1 MARPRK
7 SMDGN
12 TAASHVSYAYSDNAI
27 IYPITPSSP
36 MPELIDKWSANGREN
51 VFGNQVTV
59 TEMQSEAGASA
70 SVHGALQGG
79 ALTTTYTASQG
90 LLLMIPNLYKM
101 VGERLPGVVH
111 VAARSI
117 STSTINM
124 YGDHQDVMA
133 CRQIGLGMLAEGSVQ
148 EIMDLAPVAHLSA
161 IEARIPFMNFFDGFR
176 TSHEIQ
182 KIEVWDYKDLAD
194 MLDMDAVDDFK
205 NRSLNPERPVERGVF
220 EKSGYFQRQEAQ
232 NIAYDKLPEI
242 VEKYMNMVNEKI
254 GTDYAPFTYYGD
266 PEAEIVTVLMGS
278 GTDTM
283 EETVRVLNK
292 TGKKYGVIK
301 IHLYRPFSAK
311 HFLSKLPKTVKT
323 IVALDR
329 TKERGSV
336 AEPIYLDVQQVV
348 AEAGLDIKVIGGR
361 YGLGQKDTTPA
372 MFKGVYD
379 NAEKAEPKNHFTVGI
394 HDDVTHTSLE
404 WDPSFVAR
412 DESTMRC
419 KFWGVGGDGTVGA
432 NKSAIKIIGDNTDKY
447 VQGYFD
453 YDAKK
458 SNGLTESHL
467 RFSDNPIHSAYLLD
481 EADFISCSP
490 QAYVETYDLV
500 KQLKDGGTFLLNT
513 IWSDEELEEKL
524 PGQLKRDI
532 AKKNIEFY
540 TINASKVAEEV
551 GLGQRVNMVIQ
562 TAFFALSKVLPID
575 DSIKYL
581 KKSIVDSYGHKG
593 EDIVNMNYKAV
604 DKALEELHK
613 VEVPEA
619 WKDAEDTVKDYGEEP
634 EFITKM
640 VRPIINLKEDDL
652 PVSTYLPY
660 DDGTYMSGT
669 SRFEKRGISLHVPE
683 WHPENCIQC
692 NSCSYV
698 CPHGTIRPFL
708 LTEEEKA
715 NAPEG
720 FETIPA
726 NGKNFKGYEY
736 RIQVATYDCLGCG
749 NCADICPAKEKA
761 LTMEDAGPQREAQ
774 KENWTYADEVVGY
787 KGNLAEPNNPKNSQF
802 RQPYLEFNGACA
814 GCGESPYA
822 KLITQLYGD
831 HMIIANATG
840 CSSIWGSSVP
850 SMPYCKD
857 PEGRGPAWANSL
869 FEDAAEYGY
878 GMALAQKS
886 NHSLLTKYM
895 NKFIE
900 LDIYS
905 PLNDLFKEWLD
916 LGKDYDKSREVA
928 DKIIEEAGKGVDNKE
943 GQDLLDRILSLK
955 DYLAQKSV
963 WIYGG
968 DGWSYDIG
976 FGGLDHVLA
985 SGEDI
990 NVMVFDTEVYSNTG
1004 GQSSKATPLAAV
1016 AKFAASGKKVRK
1028 KDLGLMMTSYG
1039 YVYVAQVAMGANNMQ
1054 TLKAIREAE
1063 AYNGPSLIIGYAP
1076 CINHGLKCGMG
1087 KTQEREKLAV
1097 EAGYWHMWRF
1107 NPELAEEGK
1116 NPFVMDSKEPT
1127 GDFQEFLQGEV
1138 RYASLK
1144 REFPEF
1150 ADELYAAAEKAAKE
1164 RYAAYL
1170 DKLNQGAETASEA

>member
-1 MARPRK
+1 MARARK

-12 TAASHVSYAYSDNAI
+12 TAASHVSYCYSDNAI

-36 MPELIDKWSANGREN
+36 MPELVDKWAANGRKN
-51 VFGNQVTV
+51 AFGNQVTV
-59 TEMQSEAGASA
+59 TEMQSEAGASGA
-70 SVHGALQGG
+70 VHGALQGG

-101 VGERLPGVVH
+101 VGERLPGVIH

-161 IEARIPFMNFFDGFR
+161 IEARIPFLNFFDGFR

-182 KIEVWDYKDLAD
+182 KIEVWDYEDLAD
-194 MLDMDAVDDFK
+194 MLEMAYVDDFK

-220 EKSGYFQRQEAQ
+220 EKAGYFQRQEAQ
-232 NIAYDKLPEI
+232 NQAYDRLPAI
-242 VEKYMNMVNEKI
+242 VEKYMNKVNAKL
-254 GTDYAPFTYYGD
+254 GTHYAPFTYYGD
-266 PEAEIVTVLMGS
+266 PEAEIVAVLMGS

-283 EETVRVLNK
+283 EETVRALNAQGRK
-292 TGKKYGVIK
+292 VGVIK
-301 IHLYRPFSAK
+301 VHLYRPFSAR
-311 HFLSKLPKTVKT
+311 HFLSQLPDSTRKLV
-323 IVALDR
+323 VLDR

-336 AEPIYLDVQQVV
+336 AEPLYLDVQQVI
-348 AEAGLDIKVIGGR
+348 AEAEKDIRVYGGR
-361 YGLGQKDTTPA
+361 FGLGQKDTTPA
-372 MFKGVYD
+372 MFKAVFD
-379 NAEKAEPKNHFTVGI
+379 NVDQEKPKNHFTIGI
-394 HDDVTHTSLE
+394 HDDVTHTSLDF
-404 WDPSFVAR
+404 DPSFVVR
-412 DESTMRC
+412 DKSMMRC

-432 NKSAIKIIGDNTDKY
+432 NKNAIKIIGDNTDKF

-467 RFSDNPIHSAYLLD
+467 RFSDSPIHSAYLLD
-481 EADFISCSP
+481 EADFVSCSP
-490 QAYVETYDLV
+490 QSYVFTYDLV
-500 KQLKDGGTFLLNT
+500 KELKKGGTFLLNT
-513 IWSDEELEEKL
+513 IWSDAELEDHL
-524 PGQLKRDI
+524 PGQLKREI
-532 AKKNIEFY
+532 YEKKIDFY
-540 TINASKVAEEV
+540 TINASKVAQEV
-551 GLGQRVNMVIQ
+551 GLGQRVNMVVQ
-562 TAFFALSKVLPID
+562 TAFFALSKVLPIEE
-575 DSIKYL
+575 SIDYL
-581 KKSIVDSYGHKG
+581 KKSIVSSYGHKG
-593 EDIVNMNYKAV
+593 EDVVAMNFKAV
-604 DKALEELHK
+604 DRALEELHK
-613 VEVPEA
+613 VDVPEA
-619 WKDAEDTVKDYGEEP
+619 WAQAKDRVVDYGDEP
-634 EFITKM
+634 DFIKNM

-660 DDGTYMSGT
+660 DDGTYMAGT
-669 SRFEKRGISLHVPE
+669 SRYEKRGISLFVPH

-698 CPHGTIRPFL
+698 CPHATIRPFL

-715 NAPEG
+715 KAPEG
-720 FETIPA
+720 FETIAA
-726 NGKNFKGYEY
+726 NGKAFQGYSY
-736 RIQVATYDCLGCG
+736 RIQVDTYDCLGCG

-761 LTMEDAGPQREAQ
+761 LTMELAEDERVEQ
-774 KENWTYADEVVGY
+774 KDNWLFADEVVGY
-787 KGNLAEPNNPKNSQF
+787 KEDLVEATNPKNSQF
-802 RQPYLEFNGACA
+802 FRPYLEFNGACA

-822 KLITQLYGD
+822 RLITQLYGD
-831 HMIIANATG
+831 HMLVANATG

-850 SMPYCKD
+850 SMPYCTD
-857 PEGRGPAWANSL
+857 SFGRGPAWANSL

-886 NHSLLTKYM
+886 NRALLTNYM
-895 NKFIE
+895 KDFIA
-900 LDIYS
+900 LDQDAT
-905 PLNDLFKEWLD
+905 LNRLFKDWMEVD
-916 LGKDYDKSREVA
+916 KDYRRSRELS
-928 DKIIEEAGKGVDNKE
+928 DQIIHLAKE
-943 GQDLLDRILSLK
+943 GSTHAEGQALLERILALK
-955 DYLAQKSV
+955 DYLAEKSV

-976 FGGLDHVLA
+976 FGGVDHVLA

-1039 YVYVAQVAMGANNMQ
+1039 YVYVAQIAMGANNAQ

-1063 AYNGPSLIIGYAP
+1063 AYHGPSLIIAYAP

-1107 NPELAEEGK
+1107 NPSLAKEGK
-1116 NPFVMDSKEPT
+1116 NPFIMDSKAPT

-1144 REFPEF
+1144 REFPET
-1150 ADELYAAAEKAAKE
+1150 ADELYAAAEQAAKD
-1164 RYAAYL
+1164 RYQSYL
-1170 DKLNQGAETASEA
+1170 DKLHQYEATAEV

>member
-1 MARPRK
+1 
-7 SMDGN
+7 MDGN
-12 TAASHVSYAYSDNAI
+12 TAAAHVSYAYSDNAI

-59 TEMQSEAGASA
+59 TEMQSEAGASGA
-70 SVHGALQGG
+70 VHGALQGG

-90 LLLMIPNLYKM
+90 LLLMIPNLFKM

-111 VAARSI
+111 VAARSL

-133 CRQIGLGMLAEGSVQ
+133 CRMIGLGMLAEGSVQ

-161 IEARIPFMNFFDGFR
+161 LEARVPFMNFFDGFR

-182 KIEVWDYKDLAD
+182 KIGVWDYDDLAD
-194 MLDMDAVDDFK
+194 MLDEDLVREFK
-205 NRSLNPERPVERGVF
+205 SRSLNPERPVERGTF
-220 EKSGYFQRQEAQ
+220 EKAGYFQRQEAQ
-232 NIAYDKLPEI
+232 NIIYEQLPEI
-242 VEKYMNMVNEKI
+242 VEKYMQKVNEKL
-254 GTDYAPFTYYGD
+254 GTHYGLFDYSGD
-266 PEAEIVTVLMGS
+266 PEAEIVAVLMGS

-283 EETVRVLNK
+283 EETVRQLNQS
-292 TGKKYGVIK
+292 GAKYGVLK
-301 IHLYRPFSAK
+301 VHLYRPFSAR
-311 HFLSKLPKTVKT
+311 HFLEKLPKSVKT
-323 IVALDR
+323 LIVLDR
-329 TKERGSV
+329 TKERG
-336 AEPIYLDVQQVV
+336 AGGEPLYLDVQQVV
-348 AEAGLDIKVIGGR
+348 AEAGVNVRVLGGR

-372 MFKGVYD
+372 MFKACFD
-379 NAEKAEPKNHFTVGI
+379 NAKAETPKNHFTIGV
-394 HDDVTHTSLE
+394 HDDVTHASLE
-404 WDPSFVAR
+404 WDPHFVVR
-412 DESTMRC
+412 DETMMRC

-467 RFSDNPIHSAYLLD
+467 RFSDHPIQSAYLLD
-481 EADFISCSP
+481 EADFVSCSP
-490 QAYVETYDLV
+490 QAYVKTYDLV
-500 KQLKDGGTFLLNT
+500 KSLKEGGTFLLNT
-513 IWSDEELEEKL
+513 IWDDEELDANL
-524 PGQLKRDI
+524 PAQLKREIYD
-532 AKKNIEFY
+532 KKINFY
-540 TINASKVAEEV
+540 TINASKVAHDV

-562 TAFFALSKVLPID
+562 TAFFELSKVLPIEE
-575 DSIKYL
+575 SITYL

-593 EDIVNMNYKAV
+593 QDVVRMNFEAV
-604 DKALEELHK
+604 DRSREALHK
-613 VEVPEA
+613 VDVPEA
-619 WKDAEDTVKDYGEEP
+619 WGSAGDDVMTQNDEP
-634 EFITKM
+634 AFIREM
-640 VRPIINLKEDDL
+640 VRPIINLHEDDL
-652 PVSTYLPY
+652 PVSAYLPY

-669 SRFEKRGISLHVPE
+669 SRYEKRAISLVVPE
-683 WHPENCIQC
+683 WHPEHCIQC

-698 CPHGTIRPFL
+698 CPHATIRPFL

-715 NAPEG
+715 NAPEH
-720 FETIPA
+720 FDTLPA
-726 NGKNFKGYEY
+726 KGKNLEGYQY
-736 RIQVATYDCLGCG
+736 RIQVDTFDCLGCG
-749 NCADICPAKEKA
+749 NCADVCPAPQKA
-761 LTMEDAGPQREAQ
+761 LTMEVADPQREVQ
-774 KENWTYADEVVGY
+774 GVNWTYADEVVGY
-787 KGNLAEPNNPKNSQF
+787 KSDLVEPTNPKNSQF
-802 RQPYLEFNGACA
+802 LQPYLEFNGACA

-822 KLITQLYGD
+822 RLITQLYGD
-831 HMIIANATG
+831 HMLIANATG

-857 PEGRGPAWANSL
+857 PQGRGPAWANSL

-886 NHSLLTKYM
+886 NHALLVKKM
-895 NKFIE
+895 QAF
-900 LDIYS
+900 LDAKLNS
-905 PLNDLFKEWLD
+905 PLNELFTQWMALK
-916 LGKDYDKSREVA
+916 KDYKASRALADAIVEEAARGVA
-928 DKIIEEAGKGVDNKE
+928 DPDAQK
-943 GQDLLDRILSLK
+943 LLDAILDLK

-1016 AKFAASGKKVRK
+1016 AKFAASGKRVRK

-1063 AYNGPSLIIGYAP
+1063 AYDGPSLIIAYAP
-1076 CINHGLKCGMG
+1076 CINHGLTCGMG

-1097 EAGYWHMWRF
+1097 EAGYWHLWRYD
-1107 NPELAEEGK
+1107 PHLAEQGK
-1116 NPFVMDSKEPT
+1116 NPFQLDSKAPT

-1144 REFPEF
+1144 REFPET
-1150 ADELYAAAEKAAKE
+1150 ANELYAAAEQAAKE
-1164 RYAAYL
+1164 RYQVYL
-1170 DKLNQGAETASEA
+1170 DLVAQK